1 MSMIRYK
8 QLVTLKVVDKETE
21 EPIGKI
27 LDVIYSDDYKK
38 IAYLVIKNNNLIKNK
53 FPISYE
59 DIGFLNDDQVLYL
72 KSGKVLQNGLEVN
85 IKEEFN
91 YIDKEIRL
99 ENEECIGY
107 VKDVLINKENGFIE
121 GFIITEGIFEDL
133 LKGRNYMP
141 FLENTI
147 IKEERIYIPD
157 NKFN

>member
-1 MSMIRYK
+1 MIRYK

-38 IAYLVIKNNNLIKNK
+38 ITYLVLKNNNLIKNK
-53 FPISYE
+53 IPISYE

-72 KSGKVLQNGLEVN
+72 KNGKTLEYELEVD
-85 IKEEFN
+85 IKEEFK
-91 YIDKEIRL
+91 YEDKEIRL

-107 VKDVLINKENGFIE
+107 VKDVLINKENGSIE
-121 GFIITEGIFEDL
+121 GFIITEGVFEDL

-141 FLENTI
+141 LFENTI
-147 IKEERIYIPD
+147 IKKDSIYIPD

>member
-1 MSMIRYK
+1 MIRYK